1 MKIAVIIQGEGKGHF
16 SQAMEAIARLRS
28 RGEEITGCYIGTSL
42 FRNMPRYFRDASPL
56 PLKTFLSPNFI
67 RTPDRRGIH
76 VFFSLL
82 VNTLLIPVYL
92 LEALRLGI
100 MLRRDGSEKLLN
112 FYDPVGAVAGSWMK
126 RKSSKVL
133 ISHHFYLSHPDFI
146 HPHGMEGAYFWLQ
159 LMNRTMMRHADEVY
173 ALSFRK
179 GSKYG
184 KISVVPPLVPQVLQK
199 TGKRNDTI
207 SAGAPGRIPGHGAQ
221 EPDLCYFLNPGFLEE
236 LLRFYQDRPQLE
248 ADIFVEQPGVA
259 NAPTN
264 VRLQRADRDQFL
276 KKMQLAGRV
285 ICTAGFD
292 TVAEAFCMGIPVYII
307 PSENHYEQ
315 YCNALDAARTG
326 MAFQLESLMELDEA
340 AFEPAGH
347 AAFARWLNTG
357 HDALFDSTGN

>member
-16 SQAMEAIARLRS
+16 SQAMEVIARVQA
-28 RGEEITGCYIGTSL
+28 RGGEVTGCYIGTSL
-42 FRNMPRYFRDASPL
+42 FRKMPRYFRDASPM

-67 RTPDRRGIH
+67 RTPDRKGIH
-76 VFFSLL
+76 LFFSLL
-82 VNTLLIPVYL
+82 INTLLIPVYL
-92 LEALRLGI
+92 FEALRLGF
-100 MLRRDGSEKLLN
+100 MLRRDGSEKLMN
-112 FYDPVGAVAGSWMK
+112 FYDPVGALAGSWLK
-126 RKSSKVL
+126 RKSCKVL

-146 HPHGMEGAYFWLQ
+146 HPHGLEGAYFWLQ
-159 LMNRTMMRHADEVY
+159 LMNRTMMQHADEVF

-184 KISVVPPLVPQVLQK
+184 KISVVPPLVPEVLQQAD
-199 TGKRNDTI
+199 KRDDTA
-207 SAGAPGRIPGHGAQ
+207 SAGAPDSLPGPGVQA
-221 EPDLCYFLNPGFLEE
+221 PDLCYFLHPGFLEE
-236 LLRFYQDRPQLE
+236 LLRFYHDRPQLE
-248 ADIFVEQPGVA
+248 ADIFVEQSGVA
-259 NAPTN
+259 SVPSN
-264 VRLQRADRDQFL
+264 VRLQQPGRDQFL
-276 KKMQLAGRV
+276 KKMQVAGRV

-347 AAFARWLNTG
+347 AAFARWLDTG
-357 HDALFDSTGN
+357 HDILFGNSGR